1 MKLGACALAAGLVI
15 TGAAGARAQA
25 PPPRAIALAPLVAGR
40 QLPMDRGAAAV
51 WQSLEKLHTRASLL
65 FIVAHPDDE
74 DGGLLTYEARGQGA
88 RVALLTLNRGE
99 GGQNLM
105 SNDFDDALGLVR
117 TQELLAADR
126 YYGVQQFFTRVVDFG
141 FSKTQEET
149 LQQWG
154 RERVLADVVR
164 VVRQVRP
171 LVIASTFVGGPSDGH
186 GNHAAA
192 GELAQEVYA
201 AAADPKLFPEQI
213 RAGLLPWHARK
224 VYARVPLRAFTPKGI
239 FDYARGMYTPGRV
252 YDYVHRR
259 WIEGKPAVNVE
270 VPEGTY
276 DPVLGAS
283 FTQIARQGL
292 AEQRTQLSGIGI
304 PDLQPASTPYHLYG
318 SEVKTSEH
326 ESSLFSGIDTTL
338 VGIADLAPGEPTG
351 ALREALRAI
360 NGDVEQAM
368 RQFRANQPQAIAPV
382 LAHGLAA
389 TNALLQQVAAG
400 DLKATAKANIEHEL
414 RIKQAQ
420 FNDAIIEAL
429 GLQFTARVA
438 GRGRGGRGGPAVSR
452 QVVIPGEQFRV
463 NTHFANPTHAPLTL
477 TSVSLRSAANQPA
490 WRVSHP
496 APAAAEVFTVTVPA
510 KAPATRPYYS
520 RPNDIQPW
528 YGIDDPRYVTLPTTP
543 YPLSAWAKMDYQGVT
558 LTMAQE
564 VETVARPEASGIV
577 ENPLVVAPPISVVV
591 DPRQGIVPL
600 SAHELNLTVTVQS
613 NVPGPAR
620 GSVHLRLPEGWTAA
634 PANAD
639 FALQQSGEEAPLHF
653 TVTPRALS
661 RSSYSI
667 TAVASY
673 DGHDYEEGYH
683 TAGYAGLRPYNLY
696 FPAIYKTRGVQV
708 AIAPELKVGYVTGT
722 GDPVAQNLVNLGVQ
736 VRFLSPSDIA
746 SGDLSAYDV
755 IVLGIRTYAA
765 RPELRTF
772 NGRLL
777 NYVHN
782 GGVLIVQY
790 QTSEYDH
797 DYGPYPYSLGG
808 NGERVVVETDPV
820 DILKPDDPLLRWPNH
835 ITEADFQGWVE
846 ERGHGFMQS
855 WDPHYTALI
864 ETHDPEQPPQK
875 GGLLYADYGKGVY
888 VYEGVA
894 LYRQLADG
902 VPGAY
907 RIFANLLSLPRR
919 NQH

>member
-1 MKLGACALAAGLVI
+1 MKLRACAIATGLLLAAAIAVRG
-15 TGAAGARAQA
+15 QA
-25 PPPRAIALAPLVAGR
+25 PPPRAIAIAPLVASR

-74 DGGLLTYEARGQGA
+74 DGGLLTYESRGQGA

-105 SNDFDDALGLVR
+105 SNDFNDALGLVR

-141 FSKTQEET
+141 FSKTKEET
-149 LQQWG
+149 FQQWG

-186 GNHAAA
+186 GNHAAS

-213 RAGLLPWHARK
+213 RAGLLPWHASK
-224 VYARVPLRAFTPKGI
+224 VYARVPMRAFTPKGI
-239 FDYARGMYTPGRV
+239 FDYARGIYTPGRV
-252 YDYVHRR
+252 YDYVQQR
-259 WIEGKPAVNVE
+259 WIEGKPSVNVA

-283 FTQIARQGL
+283 FTQLARQGL

-304 PDLQPASTPYHLYG
+304 PDLRPESTPYHLYG
-318 SEVKTSEH
+318 SEVKTTGH
-326 ESSLFSGIDTTL
+326 EGSMFAGIDTSL
-338 VGIADLAPGEPTG
+338 AGIADLAPGENTG

-368 RQFRANQPQAIAPV
+368 RQFRGHQPQAIAPV

-389 TNALLQQVAAG
+389 MNALIQQVAAG
-400 DLKATAKANIEHEL
+400 DFSAAAKADIEHEL

-420 FNDAIIEAL
+420 FNDAIVEAL
-429 GLQFTARVA
+429 GLQFTVRVA

-463 NTHFANPTHAPLTL
+463 DTHFANPTHAPLALSSVTL
-477 TSVSLRSAANQPA
+477 RTASAQPD
-490 WRVSHP
+490 WTISQP
-496 APAAAEVFTVTVPA
+496 APAAEEVFTVTVPA
-510 KAPATRPYYS
+510 KAPSTRPYYS

-528 YGIDDPRYVTLPTTP
+528 YDIDDPRYVTLPTTP
-543 YPLSAWAKMDYQGVT
+543 YPLAAWAKISYAGVT
-558 LTMAQE
+558 LTMAQD

-600 SAHELNLTVTVQS
+600 SAHAVSLTVTVHS

-620 GSVHLRLPEGWTAA
+620 GSVHLRLPEGWTAS
-634 PANAD
+634 PASAG

-653 TVTPRALS
+653 TVTPRDLT

-667 TAVASY
+667 TAVARY

-683 TAGYAGLRPYNLY
+683 TAGYMGLRPYSLY

-708 AIAPELKVGYVTGT
+708 AMAPGLKVGYVSGT
-722 GDPVAQNLVNLGVQ
+722 GDHVAQDLVNLGVHMQ
-736 VRFLSPSDIA
+736 FLSASDIA
-746 SGDLSAYDV
+746 NGDLGAYDV

-777 NYVHN
+777 HYVHN

-820 DILKPDDPLLRWPNH
+820 NILKPSDPLLNWPNH
-835 ITEADFQGWVE
+835 ITEADFRGWVE

-855 WDPHYTALI
+855 WDPRYTALI

-875 GGLLYADYGKGVY
+875 GGLLYAAYGKGVY

-907 RIFANLLSLPRR
+907 RLFANLLSLPRR
-919 NQH
+919 AQH